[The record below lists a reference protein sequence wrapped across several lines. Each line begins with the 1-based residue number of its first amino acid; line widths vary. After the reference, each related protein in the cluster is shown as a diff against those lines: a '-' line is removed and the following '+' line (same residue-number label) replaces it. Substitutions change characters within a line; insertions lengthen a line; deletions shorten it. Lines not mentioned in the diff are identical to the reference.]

1 MMHVF
6 GALLLIAT
14 GCAAPVAPAGLVSP
28 ASPAAVA
35 AASPAAVA
43 AALARCAP
51 YRTAAPEAYGFC
63 LRSRVA
69 TLADAGAM
77 AEVCAAAGSWQA
89 DCHAEWV
96 LQQSRLRVLAPA
108 ALLDACGP
116 SADCALQQLDAHPDA
131 DVLVQVAGC
140 QARTGAFVD
149 DCVAHA
155 VQRWAVAYPDAPEV
169 ERVVAGTPNYAV
181 EVGTFVGM
189 IVACAPTPA
198 GPASGSLA
206 GSAAGSLAGSGPIAG
221 ASARCPEGGAL
232 YGEACRRAAAAYAQ
246 DRARCGGV
254 LPSPG

>member
-14 GCAAPVAPAGLVSP
+14 GCAAPVAPAGPVSP

-35 AASPAAVA
+35 ATF
-43 AALARCAP
+43 ARCAP

-69 TLADAGAM
+69 TLADAGTM

-96 LQQSRLRVLAPA
+96 LQQSRLHVLAPA

-155 VQRWAVAYPDAPEV
+155 VQRWAAAYPDAPEV

-181 EVGTFVGM
+181 QVGTFVGM
-189 IVACAPTPA
+189 IVACAPTPV
-198 GPASGSLA
+198 GPAPGSL
-206 GSAAGSLAGSGPIAG
+206 AGSLAGSGPIVG
-221 ASARCPEGGAL
+221 APARCPEGGAL
-232 YGEACRRAAAAYAQ
+232 YGEACRRAAASYAQ